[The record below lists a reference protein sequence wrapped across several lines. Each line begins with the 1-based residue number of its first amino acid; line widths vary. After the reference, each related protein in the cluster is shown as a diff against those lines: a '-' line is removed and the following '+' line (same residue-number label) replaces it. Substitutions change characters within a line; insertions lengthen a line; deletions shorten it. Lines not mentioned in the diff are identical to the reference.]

1 MVIICSGFRDS
12 TKMKDVKGKVPF
24 CEYQEGSM
32 RLEAWPS
39 LSSFS
44 ATSVE
49 STKHT
54 TNFRLSRS
62 AGGHQGIGGHNGY
75 RTNDEKLY
83 DSNQRNALVTFVS
96 VTLFLSAISE
106 IEMIVFKQLR
116 SYILPFFFNLSNNET
131 HLVICNNLEE
141 EIYRLMQTCYEWPG
155 NIRQETCNKRGK
167 FSIKHYISCM
177 YFTVEQG

>member
-1 MVIICSGFRDS
+1 
-12 TKMKDVKGKVPF
+12 
-24 CEYQEGSM
+24 M
-32 RLEAWPS
+32 RLEAWPA

-49 STKHT
+49 LTKHT

-75 RTNDEKLY
+75 RTDDDKLY
-83 DSNQRNALVTFVS
+83 DSNQKNALITFVS
-96 VTLFLSAISE
+96 VTLSLCATSE
-106 IEMIVFKQLR
+106 IEMVVFKQLR
-116 SYILPFFFNLSNNET
+116 FYILPFFFFFFNLSNNEI

-141 EIYRLMQTCYEWPG
+141 EIYRLMQTCYEWRG
-155 NIRQETCNKRGK
+155 YIRQETCNKRGK
-167 FSIKHYISCM
+167 FSIKHYITCV